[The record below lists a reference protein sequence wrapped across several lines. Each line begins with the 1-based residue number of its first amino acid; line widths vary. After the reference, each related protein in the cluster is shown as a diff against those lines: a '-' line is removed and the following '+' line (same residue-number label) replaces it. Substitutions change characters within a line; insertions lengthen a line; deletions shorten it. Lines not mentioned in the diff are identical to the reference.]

1 MIGLGTQDSLG
12 QAEDFVNDFG
22 TQSFTMLW
30 DGSFQSWQAPASPRS
45 PPRSCSL
52 LTAHRSPTGLAR
64 SRRMTFLSWPP
75 RTKAADPASE
85 CARFERLLQALFY
98 AQPKP

>member
-30 DGSFQSWQAPASPRS
+30 DGSFQSWQALGVTSQPAAI
-45 PPRSCSL
+45 L
-52 LTAHRSPTGLAR
+52 
-64 SRRMTFLSWPP
+64 F
-75 RTKAADPASE
+75 AADGTQVANWLGAFPQDDVLELAAENQSG
-85 CARFERLLQALFY
+85 
-98 AQPKP
+98 